1 MKLKPGFFF
10 PLLEEW
16 LKGLSER
23 DLLGDWKA
31 GVNEDIIKEYWIHK
45 PVLKVAI
52 TLNRDTAEKTYV
64 AIEPMLV
71 EEEVQLL
78 DEVYKDLED
87 ILLLKDLTVSPET
100 KADILVR
107 TYNEIIREYGVKIS
121 EVLNAKYLYYLFRD
135 FLGIG
140 VIEPIMDDPYIEDI
154 HCDGYD
160 IPVYVYHKEF
170 GNIKTYLK
178 FSQDALDRYV
188 QTLVQICDKHIS
200 HGNPIIDGT
209 LPDGSRLQATYGMDI
224 TPRGSSFTI
233 RKFSEDPLTPID
245 LLRLG
250 TYTAEQLAYF
260 WMAVE
265 NKLSMMIIG
274 ETASGKTTTLNAILM
289 FVPPEAKIVS
299 IEDTREIALIHENW
313 VAEVTRQAIGEEEKE
328 IDMYDLLKT
337 SLRQRPDYIVVGE
350 VRGREAQ
357 TLFQAMSTG
366 HAAYATLHAG
376 DIQQAIYRLEN
387 EPLNVPRSM
396 IQFLDIIIVQI
407 QWTKGGVKKR
417 RARGVYEVLGI
428 DPADKNLLIN
438 EVYVWDPYSDSY
450 ILSGVMKKLEKIA
463 MVTGDELD
471 ATMRELRRREAFLT
485 RLHELGVRNYRDVTS
500 MIHAYYRNP
509 DTEIEEIIQET
520 LEKRRAEEK
529 KREEEGKIDVYSS
542 YA

>member
-1 MKLKPGFFF
+1 MTLKPGFFF
-10 PLLEEW
+10 PLLE
-16 LKGLSER
+16 KYVGDLSKFNLIE
-23 DLLGDWKA
+23 DWK
-31 GVNEDIIKEYWIHK
+31 VKENEEILKEYWIYK
-45 PVLKVAI
+45 PFLKVVI
-52 TLNRDTAEKTYV
+52 TFNKINAEKMYI

-71 EEEVQLL
+71 DEEVKLL
-78 DEVYKDLED
+78 DEIYKDLED
-87 ILLLKDLTVSPET
+87 VLILKDISVSPET
-100 KADILVR
+100 KAEILVS
-107 TYNEIIREYGVKIS
+107 TYNEIVREYGVIIS
-121 EVLNAKYLYYLFRD
+121 KKLNAKYMYYLFRD

-178 FSQDALDRYV
+178 FDQDALDRYI
-188 QTLVQICDKHIS
+188 QALVQICNKHIS
-200 HGNPIIDGT
+200 HGNPIVDAT
-209 LPDGSRLQATYGMDI
+209 LPDGSRLQATYGKDV

-260 WMAVE
+260 WMVIE
-265 NKLSMMIIG
+265 SKMSMLIIG
-274 ETASGKTTTLNAILM
+274 ETASGKTTTLNSLLM
-289 FVPPEAKIVS
+289 FIPPEAKIVS
-299 IEDTREIALIHENW
+299 IEDTREIALMHENW

-350 VRGREAQ
+350 VRGKEAQ

-366 HAAYATLHAG
+366 HACYATLHAG

-396 IQFLDIIIVQI
+396 IQFLDLILVQI

-438 EVYVWDPYSDSY
+438 EVYIWDPYRDSY
-450 ILSGVMKKLEKIA
+450 ILTGVIKKLEKIA
-463 MVTGDELD
+463 MIKGEEIEDTMMEL
-471 ATMRELRRREAFLT
+471 ERRKEFLS
-485 RLHELGVRNYRDVTS
+485 RLNEIGIRNFKDVTS

-509 DTEIEEIIQET
+509 EMEIDEIIEDT
-520 LEKRRAEEK
+520 LKKISWKKEEH
-529 KREEEGKIDVYSS
+529 KIDVYSS
-542 YA
+542 LV

>member
-10 PLLEEW
+10 SMLEEH
-16 LKGLSER
+16 LEGLDEK
-23 DLLGDWKA
+23 DMLGDWKPRE
-31 GVNEDIIKEYWIHK
+31 NEDILREYWIYK
-45 PVLKVAI
+45 PVLKVVI
-52 TLNRDTAEKTYV
+52 TVNKETSEKTYV
-64 AIEPMLV
+64 AVEPMLV

-87 ILLLKDLTVSPET
+87 VLLLKDLTVSPES
-100 KADILVR
+100 KAEVLFK
-107 TYNEIIREYGVKIS
+107 TYREIVSEYGVKIS
-121 EVLNAKYLYYLFRD
+121 KALNAKFLYYLFRD
-135 FLGIG
+135 FLGVG

-160 IPVYVYHKEF
+160 IPLYVYHKEF

-178 FSQDALDRYV
+178 FSKDALDRYV

-200 HGNPIIDGT
+200 HGNPIIDAT
-209 LPDGSRLQATYGMDI
+209 MPDGSRLQATYGMDV

-245 LLRLG
+245 LLSLG

-265 NKLSMMIIG
+265 NKLSMMVIG
-274 ETASGKTTTLNAILM
+274 ETASGKTTTLNALLM

-299 IEDTREIALIHENW
+299 IEDTREIALMHENW
-313 VAEVTRQAIGEEEKE
+313 VAEVTRQSIGEEEKE

-376 DIQQAIYRLEN
+376 DIQQAVYRLEN

-417 RARGVYEVLGI
+417 RARGIYEVLGI

-438 EVYVWDPYSDSY
+438 EVYVWDPYSDEY
-450 ILSGVMKKLEKIA
+450 MLSGVMKKLEKIA
-463 MVTGDELD
+463 MVSGDELE
-471 ATMRELRRREAFLT
+471 TTTKELRRREAFLKK
-485 RLHELGVRNYRDVTS
+485 LQELGVRNYRDVTS

-509 DTEIEEIIQET
+509 DMEIDEIIENT
-520 LEKRRAEEK
+520 MKRRKAGKSESM
-529 KREEEGKIDVYSS
+529 RKIDARSVYQ
-542 YA
+542 

>member
-10 PLLEEW
+10 SMLEEH
-16 LKGLSER
+16 LEGLDEK
-23 DLLGDWKA
+23 DMLGDWKPRE
-31 GVNEDIIKEYWIHK
+31 NEDILREYWIYK
-45 PVLKVAI
+45 PVLKVVI
-52 TLNRDTAEKTYV
+52 TVNKETSEKTYV
-64 AIEPMLV
+64 AVEPMLV

-87 ILLLKDLTVSPET
+87 VLLLKDLTVSPES
-100 KADILVR
+100 KAEVLFK
-107 TYNEIIREYGVKIS
+107 TYREIVSEYGVKIS
-121 EVLNAKYLYYLFRD
+121 KALNAKFLYYLFRD
-135 FLGIG
+135 FLGVG

-160 IPVYVYHKEF
+160 IPLYVYHKEF

-178 FSQDALDRYV
+178 FSKDALDRYV

-200 HGNPIIDGT
+200 HGNPIIDAT
-209 LPDGSRLQATYGMDI
+209 MPDGSRLQATYGMDV

-245 LLRLG
+245 LLSLG

-265 NKLSMMIIG
+265 NKLSMMVIG
-274 ETASGKTTTLNAILM
+274 ETASGKTTTLNALLM

-299 IEDTREIALIHENW
+299 IEDTREIALMHENW
-313 VAEVTRQAIGEEEKE
+313 VAEVTRQSIGEEEKE

-376 DIQQAIYRLEN
+376 DIQQAVYRLEN

-417 RARGVYEVLGI
+417 RARGIYEVLGI

-438 EVYVWDPYSDSY
+438 EVYVWDPYSDEY
-450 ILSGVMKKLEKIA
+450 MLSGVMKKLEKIA
-463 MVTGDELD
+463 MVSGDELE
-471 ATMRELRRREAFLT
+471 TTTKELRRREAFLKK
-485 RLHELGVRNYRDVTS
+485 LQELGVRNYRDVTS

-509 DTEIEEIIQET
+509 DMEIDEIIENT
-520 LEKRRAEEK
+520 MKRRKAGKSESK
-529 KREEEGKIDVYSS
+529 KIDARSVYQ
-542 YA
+542 

>member
-10 PLLEEW
+10 PLLKEYA
-16 LKGLSER
+16 GDVSER
-23 DLLGDWKA
+23 EILGDWKA
-31 GVNEDIIKEYWIHK
+31 GINEKIIREYWIHR
-45 PVLKVAI
+45 PFLKVVI
-52 TLNRDTAEKTYV
+52 TFNKSTSEKTYV
-64 AIEPMLV
+64 AVEPMLV
-71 EEEVQLL
+71 KEEVQLL
-78 DEVYKDLED
+78 DEIYKDLED
-87 ILLLKDLTVSPET
+87 VLMLKDVSISPEA
-100 KADILVR
+100 KAEILVK
-107 TYNEIIREYGVKIS
+107 TYRDIVREYGVIIS
-121 EVLNAKYLYYLFRD
+121 DVLNAKYLYYLFRD

-170 GNIKTYLK
+170 GNLRTYLK
-178 FSQDALDRYV
+178 FSQEALDRYV
-188 QTLVQICDKHIS
+188 QALVQICNKHIS
-200 HGNPIIDGT
+200 HGNPIIDAT
-209 LPDGSRLQATYGMDI
+209 LPDGSRLQATYGMDV

-265 NKLSMMIIG
+265 NKLNVMIIG
-274 ETASGKTTTLNAILM
+274 ETASGKTTTLNALLM

-299 IEDTREIALIHENW
+299 IEDTREIALMHENW
-313 VAEVTRQAIGEEEKE
+313 VAEVTRQAIGDQEKE

-417 RARGVYEVLGI
+417 RAKGVYEVLGI
-428 DPADKNLLIN
+428 DPSDKNLLIN
-438 EVYVWDPYSDSY
+438 EVYVWDPYSDAY

-463 MVTGDELD
+463 MVTGDDLD
-471 ATMRELRRREAFLT
+471 STYSELRRREAFLKK
-485 RLHELGVRNYRDVTS
+485 LHELGVRNYKDVTS
-500 MIHAYYRNP
+500 LIHAYYRNP
-509 DTEIEEIIQET
+509 DQEIEKIIKDT
-520 LEKRRAEEK
+520 LEYRRAEEEK
-529 KREEEGKIDVYSS
+529 QEGISVYSS

>member
-10 PLLEEW
+10 SLLEEH
-16 LKGLSER
+16 LEGLDEK
-23 DLLGDWKA
+23 DLLGDWKPEE
-31 GVNEDIIKEYWIHK
+31 NEDILREYWIYK
-45 PVLKVAI
+45 PVLKVVI
-52 TLNRDTAEKTYV
+52 TVNRETSEKTYV
-64 AIEPMLV
+64 AVEPMLV

-87 ILLLKDLTVSPET
+87 ILLLKDITVSPEA
-100 KADILVR
+100 KAEILFK
-107 TYNEIIREYGVKIS
+107 TYQEIVSEYGIKIS
-121 EVLNAKYLYYLFRD
+121 RALNVKFLYYLFRD
-135 FLGIG
+135 FLGVG
-140 VIEPIMDDPYIEDI
+140 VIEPIMDDPYIEDV

-178 FSQDALDRYV
+178 FSKDALDRYV

-200 HGNPIIDGT
+200 HGNPIIDAT
-209 LPDGSRLQATYGMDI
+209 MPDGSRLQATYGMDV

-245 LLRLG
+245 LLSLG

-265 NKLSMMIIG
+265 NKLSMMVIG
-274 ETASGKTTTLNAILM
+274 ETASGKTTTLNALLM

-299 IEDTREIALIHENW
+299 IEDTREIALMHENW
-313 VAEVTRQAIGEEEKE
+313 VAEVTRQSIGEEEKE

-376 DIQQAIYRLEN
+376 DIQQAVYRLEN

-417 RARGVYEVLGI
+417 RARGIYEVLGI

-438 EVYVWDPYSDSY
+438 EVYVWDPYSDEY
-450 ILSGVMKKLEKIA
+450 MLSGVMKKLEKIA
-463 MVTGDELD
+463 MVSGDELE
-471 ATMRELRRREAFLT
+471 TTTKELRRREAFLKK
-485 RLHELGVRNYRDVTS
+485 LQELGVRNYRDVTS

-509 DTEIEEIIQET
+509 DMEIDEIIENT
-520 LEKRRAEEK
+520 MKRRKAGKSESM
-529 KREEEGKIDVYSS
+529 RKIDARSVYQ
-542 YA
+542 

>member
-10 PLLEEW
+10 PLLKEYV
-16 LKGLSER
+16 GDVSEK
-23 DLLGDWKA
+23 DILGDWKV
-31 GVNEDIIKEYWIHK
+31 GDNEEIIREYWIYR
-45 PVLKVAI
+45 PFLKVVI
-52 TLNRDTAEKTYV
+52 TYNRSTSEKMYIAV
-64 AIEPMLV
+64 EPMLV
-71 EEEVQLL
+71 KEEVQLL
-78 DEVYKDLED
+78 DEIYKDLED
-87 ILLLKDLTVSPET
+87 VLMLKDVSISPEA
-100 KADILVR
+100 KAEILVK
-107 TYNEIIREYGVKIS
+107 TYEDIVKEYGVVIS
-121 EVLNAKYLYYLFRD
+121 DVLNAKYLYYLFRD

-140 VIEPIMDDPYIEDI
+140 VIEPIMDDPYIEDV

-170 GNIKTYLK
+170 GNLKTYLK
-178 FSQDALDRYV
+178 FSQEALDRYV
-188 QTLVQICDKHIS
+188 QALVQICNKHIS
-200 HGNPIIDGT
+200 HGNPIIDAT
-209 LPDGSRLQATYGMDI
+209 LPDGSRLQATYGMDV

-233 RKFSEDPLTPID
+233 RKFSEDPLTPVD

-265 NKLSMMIIG
+265 NKLNVMIIG
-274 ETASGKTTTLNAILM
+274 ETASGKTTTLNALLM

-299 IEDTREIALIHENW
+299 IEDTREIALMHENW
-313 VAEVTRQAIGEEEKE
+313 VAEVTRQAIGDQEKE

-428 DPADKNLLIN
+428 DPSDKNLLIN

-463 MVTGDELD
+463 MVTGDDLD
-471 ATMRELRRREAFLT
+471 TTYNELRRREAFLK
-485 RLHELGVRNYRDVTS
+485 RLHELGVRNYKDVTS
-500 MIHAYYRNP
+500 LIHAYYRNP
-509 DTEIEEIIQET
+509 DQEIEKIIHDT
-520 LEKRRAEEK
+520 LEYRKAEKEK
-529 KREEEGKIDVYSS
+529 EELSVYSS

>member
-10 PLLEEW
+10 SMLEEH
-16 LKGLSER
+16 LEGLDEK
-23 DLLGDWKA
+23 DMLGDWKPRE
-31 GVNEDIIKEYWIHK
+31 NEDILREYWIYK
-45 PVLKVAI
+45 PVLKVVI
-52 TLNRDTAEKTYV
+52 TVNKETSEKTYV
-64 AIEPMLV
+64 AVEPMLV

-87 ILLLKDLTVSPET
+87 VLLLKDLTVSPES
-100 KADILVR
+100 KAEVLFK
-107 TYNEIIREYGVKIS
+107 TYREIVSEYGVKIS
-121 EVLNAKYLYYLFRD
+121 KALNAKFLYYLFRD
-135 FLGIG
+135 FLGVG

-160 IPVYVYHKEF
+160 IPLYVYHKEF

-178 FSQDALDRYV
+178 FSKDALDRYV

-200 HGNPIIDGT
+200 HGNPIIDAT
-209 LPDGSRLQATYGMDI
+209 MPDGSRLQATYGMDV

-245 LLRLG
+245 LLSLG

-265 NKLSMMIIG
+265 NKLSMMVIG
-274 ETASGKTTTLNAILM
+274 ETASGKTTTLNALLM

-299 IEDTREIALIHENW
+299 IEDTREIALMHENW
-313 VAEVTRQAIGEEEKE
+313 VAEVTRQSIGEEEKE

-376 DIQQAIYRLEN
+376 DIQQAVYRLEN

-417 RARGVYEVLGI
+417 RARGIYEVLGI

-438 EVYVWDPYSDSY
+438 EVYVWDPYSDEY
-450 ILSGVMKKLEKIA
+450 MLSGVMKKLEKIA
-463 MVTGDELD
+463 MVSGDELE
-471 ATMRELRRREAFLT
+471 TTTKELRRREAFLKK
-485 RLHELGVRNYRDVTS
+485 LQELGVRNYRDVTS
-500 MIHAYYRNP
+500 LIHAYYRNP
-509 DTEIEEIIQET
+509 DMEIDEIIENT
-520 LEKRRAEEK
+520 MKRRKAGKSESTK
-529 KREEEGKIDVYSS
+529 KIDARSVYQ
-542 YA
+542 

>member
-10 PLLEEW
+10 SLLEEH
-16 LKGLSER
+16 LEGLDEKE
-23 DLLGDWKA
+23 LLGDWKPEE
-31 GVNEDIIKEYWIHK
+31 NEEVLKEYWIYK
-45 PVLKVAI
+45 PILKVVI
-52 TLNRDTAEKTYV
+52 TVNRETSEKTYV
-64 AIEPMLV
+64 AVEPMLV

-78 DEVYKDLED
+78 DEIYKDLED
-87 ILLLKDLTVSPET
+87 ILLLKDLTVSPEA
-100 KADILVR
+100 KAEILFK
-107 TYNEIIREYGVKIS
+107 TYQEIISEYGVKIS
-121 EVLNAKYLYYLFRD
+121 KALNVKFLYYLFRD
-135 FLGIG
+135 FLGVG

-178 FSQDALDRYV
+178 FNKDSLDKYV

-200 HGNPIIDGT
+200 HGNPIIDAT
-209 LPDGSRLQATYGMDI
+209 MPDGSRLQATYGIDV

-245 LLRLG
+245 LLSLG

-265 NKLSMMIIG
+265 NKLSMMVIG
-274 ETASGKTTTLNAILM
+274 ETASGKTTTLNALLM

-299 IEDTREIALIHENW
+299 IEDTREIALMHENW
-313 VAEVTRQAIGEEEKE
+313 VAEVTRQSIGEEEKE

-387 EPLNVPRSM
+387 APLNVPRSM
-396 IQFLDIIIVQI
+396 IQFLDVIIVQI

-438 EVYVWDPYSDSY
+438 EVYVWDPYSDEY
-450 ILSGVMKKLEKIA
+450 MLSGVMKKLEKIA
-463 MVTGDELD
+463 TISGDELET
-471 ATMRELRRREAFLT
+471 ATKELRRREAFLKK
-485 RLHELGVRNYRDVTS
+485 LQELGVRNYKDVTS
-500 MIHAYYRNP
+500 MIHAYYRNS
-509 DTEIEEIIQET
+509 DMEIEKIITET
-520 LEKRRAEEK
+520 LKRRKVEMKSKTA
-529 KREEEGKIDVYSS
+529 RKIDVRSVYH
-542 YA
+542 

>member
-10 PLLEEW
+10 PLLKEYA
-16 LKGLSER
+16 GDVSER
-23 DLLGDWKA
+23 EILGDWKA
-31 GVNEDIIKEYWIHK
+31 GINEKIIREYWIHR
-45 PVLKVAI
+45 PFLKVVI
-52 TLNRDTAEKTYV
+52 TFNKSTSEKTYV
-64 AIEPMLV
+64 AVEPMLV
-71 EEEVQLL
+71 KEEVQLL
-78 DEVYKDLED
+78 DEIYKDLED
-87 ILLLKDLTVSPET
+87 VLMLKDVSISPEA
-100 KADILVR
+100 KAEILVK
-107 TYNEIIREYGVKIS
+107 TYKDIVREYGVIIS
-121 EVLNAKYLYYLFRD
+121 DVLNAKYLYYLFRD

-170 GNIKTYLK
+170 GNLRTYLK
-178 FSQDALDRYV
+178 FSQEALDRYV
-188 QTLVQICDKHIS
+188 QALVQICNKHIS
-200 HGNPIIDGT
+200 HGNPIIDAT
-209 LPDGSRLQATYGMDI
+209 LPDGSRLQATYGMDV

-265 NKLSMMIIG
+265 NKLNVMIIG
-274 ETASGKTTTLNAILM
+274 ETASGKTTTLNALLM

-299 IEDTREIALIHENW
+299 IEDTREIALMHENW
-313 VAEVTRQAIGEEEKE
+313 VAEVTRQAIGDQEKE

-417 RARGVYEVLGI
+417 RAKGVYEVLGI
-428 DPADKNLLIN
+428 DPSDKNLLIN
-438 EVYVWDPYSDSY
+438 EVYVWDPYSDAY

-463 MVTGDELD
+463 MVTGDDLD
-471 ATMRELRRREAFLT
+471 STYSELRRREAFLKK
-485 RLHELGVRNYRDVTS
+485 LHELGVRNYKDVTS
-500 MIHAYYRNP
+500 LIHAYYRNP
-509 DTEIEEIIQET
+509 DQEIEKIIKDT
-520 LEKRRAEEK
+520 LEYRRAEEEK
-529 KREEEGKIDVYSS
+529 QEGISVYSS